1 MRLNLCRIQ
10 ERLLL
15 PFALMATACL
25 LLPAYSGKRTD
36 LTATQAWILESSSKS
51 EL

>member
-1 MRLNLCRIQ
+1 MRLNPSRIQ

-25 LLPAYSGKRTD
+25 LLPAYSRKRID
-36 LTATQAWILESSSKS
+36 LTATQARILESSSKS